1 MVFQNATIPRT
12 IFDYFLK
19 VYKVMAFRNATI
31 HIFKGNSKLRYI
43 LIRNWY
49 IYIDNILIYIDNK
62 VRVTSLS
69 NGFPPIFAIL
79 HTIKEIH
86 SFSWKKSLHKS
97 ILIEGLMIRVAID
110 HPFVSSF
117 FIKTQVF
124 TDCVFITQM
133 TKCSPVVVYL
143 FLLTCF
149 F

>member
-1 MVFQNATIPRT
+1 M
-12 IFDYFLK
+12 
-19 VYKVMAFRNATI
+19 
-31 HIFKGNSKLRYI
+31 
-43 LIRNWY
+43 
-49 IYIDNILIYIDNK
+49 IYIDNK

-149 F
+149 FWLFLKNSRNFLSSNLLEYFGISSNLLECFGIILKHLGIFN